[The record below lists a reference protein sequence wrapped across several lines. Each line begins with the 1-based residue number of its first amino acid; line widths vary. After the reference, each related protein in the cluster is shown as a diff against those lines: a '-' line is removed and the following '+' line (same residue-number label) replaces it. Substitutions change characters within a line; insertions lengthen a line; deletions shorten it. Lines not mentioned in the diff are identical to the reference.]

1 MKTLRITILT
11 VLTFLFSVFSIS
23 ANNAKSWY
31 CKREKE
37 HKRPCIESDMAYITE
52 ENGFFLGN
60 DPEDKV
66 IYLTFDAGYEN
77 GNIERILDTLKKHN
91 VQGAFFILEN
101 LINRNPGLVTR
112 MKEEGHLV
120 CNHTAK
126 HKDMTK
132 LSESEIE
139 AELHALETLYTE
151 KIGGTLAP
159 FYRPPEG
166 KFDRKSLSTAK
177 KCGYYTA
184 FWSLAYADWDNDK
197 QPDPES
203 AKKLLC
209 DHIHN
214 GAVLLLHPTSKT
226 NSDILDA
233 LLTEW
238 EAEGYR
244 FGSLNEFITEDCL
257 TASSDEKGTPA
268 VRSGDPDSMKIALTF
283 DDGPHPKKT
292 DRFLDLLE
300 KHNIRA
306 TFFVIG
312 ENVSYYPKPLIRA
325 VSLGHEIG
333 NHTYHH
339 VLLSRITKKE
349 ALEEIH
355 STEDIILKTTGY
367 MPKLLRPPEGAYTE
381 SALQTAADSG
391 YRVVLWTVDSRDWE
405 NIPAEKVVQNVE
417 NNISGGSILLF
428 HDYTG
433 KHSLEALEILI
444 PKLKAQ
450 GYEFV
455 TVSELLQ

>member
-1 MKTLRITILT
+1 MKRSQTLFLALLVIL
-11 VLTFLFSVFSIS
+11 LTALPLT
-23 ANNAKSWY
+23 ADGAQSWY

-37 HKRPCIESDMAYITE
+37 HLRPCCEPNMAYITE
-52 ENGFFLGN
+52 ENGFFLGK

-77 GNIERILDTLKKHN
+77 GNVARILDTLKKHN
-91 VQGAFFILEN
+91 AEGAFFILEN
-101 LINRNPGLVTR
+101 LINRNPELVTR
-112 MKEEGHLV
+112 MRDEGHLV

-139 AELHALETLYTE
+139 TELHALETLYAE
-151 KIGGTLAP
+151 KIGGELAP

-166 KFDRKSLSTAK
+166 KFDRKSLAAAK
-177 KCGYYTA
+177 KCGYATA
-184 FWSLAYADWDNDK
+184 FWSLAYADWDNNK
-197 QPDPES
+197 QPDPEA

-209 DHIHN
+209 EYIHN

-226 NSDILDA
+226 NADILDS
-233 LLTEW
+233 LLCKW
-238 EAEGYR
+238 ESEGYR
-244 FGSLNEFITEDCL
+244 FGSLNEFLAEDCHVS
-257 TASSDEKGTPA
+257 AEIGKPA
-268 VRSGDPDSMKIALTF
+268 IRAGNPDSMKLALTF

-292 DRFLDLLE
+292 DKFLDLLE
-300 KHNIRA
+300 KNDIPA

-312 ENVSYYPKPLIRA
+312 ENVEYYPKPLKRA
-325 VSLGHEIG
+325 AALGHEIG

-339 VLLSRITKKE
+339 VLLSKITEKE
-349 ALEEIH
+349 ALDEIRK
-355 STEDIILKTTGY
+355 TEAIILETTGY
-367 MPKLLRPPEGAYTE
+367 LTHLLRPPEGAYTQ
-381 SALQTAADSG
+381 SALQTASDSG

-405 NIPAEKVVQNVE
+405 NIPAEKIVKNVE
-417 NNISGGSILLF
+417 ENIHGGCILLF

-433 KHSLEALEILI
+433 KHSLEALEVLI
-444 PKLKAQ
+444 PRLKEQ

>member
-1 MKTLRITILT
+1 MKTLRITLT
-11 VLTFLFSVFSIS
+11 AFLFTMLLAPTLL
-23 ANNAKSWY
+23 ANGAQSWY

-37 HKRPCIESDMAYITE
+37 HRRPCIEPDMAYIAE

-77 GNIERILDTLKKHN
+77 GNVERILDTLKKHN
-91 VQGAFFILEN
+91 AEGAFFILEN
-101 LINRNPGLVTR
+101 LINRNPELVTR
-112 MKEEGHLV
+112 MRDEGHLV

-126 HKDMTK
+126 HKDMTR

-139 AELHALETLYTE
+139 AELHALETLYAE
-151 KIGGTLAP
+151 KIGGELAS

-166 KFDRKSLSTAK
+166 KFDRKSLSVAK
-177 KCGYYTA
+177 KCGYSTA
-184 FWSLAYADWDNDK
+184 FWSLAYADWDNNK

-209 DHIHN
+209 DHMHN

-226 NSDILDA
+226 NADILDA
-233 LLTEW
+233 LLCQW

-244 FGSLNEFITEDCL
+244 FGSLNEFLTEDCL
-257 TASSDEKGTPA
+257 SAASAENGLPA
-268 VRSGDPDSMKIALTF
+268 IRAGNPDSMKIALTF

-300 KHNIRA
+300 KHDIRA

-312 ENVSYYPKPLIRA
+312 ENVSYYPKPLKRA

-339 VLLSRITKKE
+339 VLLSRISEKE
-349 ALEEIH
+349 AREEIR
-355 STEDIILKTTGY
+355 SAEEIILKTTGY
-367 MPKLLRPPEGAYTE
+367 APKLLRPPEGAYTQ

-391 YRVVLWTVDSRDWE
+391 YQVVLWTVDSRDWE
-405 NIPAEKVVQNVE
+405 NIPAETIVKNVE
-417 NNISGGSILLF
+417 KNIHGGCILLF

-433 KHSLEALEILI
+433 KHSLEALEVLI
-444 PKLKAQ
+444 PKLKAE

>member
-1 MKTLRITILT
+1 MKRLKIILLTLIF
-11 VLTFLFSVFSIS
+11 VGLFVPTIS
-23 ANNAKSWY
+23 ANGVQSWY
-31 CKREKE
+31 CKREKD
-37 HKRPCIESDMAYITE
+37 HRRPCCEANMAYITE
-52 ENGFFLGN
+52 ENGFFLGK

-77 GNIERILDTLKKHN
+77 GNIARILDTLKKHN
-91 VQGAFFILEN
+91 AEGAFFILEN
-101 LINRNPGLVTR
+101 LINRNPELVMR
-112 MKEEGHLV
+112 MRDEGHLV

-132 LSESEIE
+132 LSESEIA
-139 AELHALETLYTE
+139 AELHALEKLYAE
-151 KIGGTLAP
+151 KIGGELAP

-166 KFDRKSLSTAK
+166 KFDRKSLCVAK
-177 KCGYYTA
+177 KCGYATA
-184 FWSLAYADWDNDK
+184 FWSLAYADWDNNK
-197 QPDPES
+197 QPDPEA

-226 NSDILDA
+226 NADILDA
-233 LLTEW
+233 LLCQW
-238 EAEGYR
+238 ESEGYR
-244 FGSLNEFITEDCL
+244 FGSLNDFLVQELPTSAE
-257 TASSDEKGTPA
+257 AEKGTPA
-268 VRSGDPDSMKIALTF
+268 IRAGDPDTMKIALTF

-292 DRFLDLLE
+292 DKFLDLLE
-300 KHNIRA
+300 KYDIRA

-312 ENVSYYPKPLIRA
+312 ENVSYYPKPLKRA

-339 VLLSRITKKE
+339 VLLSAADEKKAE
-349 ALEEIH
+349 EEIRK
-355 STEDIILKTTGY
+355 TEQIILDTTGY
-367 MPKLLRPPEGAYTE
+367 QPTLLRPPEGAYTK
-381 SALQTAADSG
+381 SALQTADDFG

-405 NIPAEKVVQNVE
+405 NIPAEKIIKNVE
-417 NNISGGSILLF
+417 ENIRGGSILLF

-433 KHSLEALEILI
+433 KHSLEALEVLI
-444 PKLKAQ
+444 PKLKEK

>member
-1 MKTLRITILT
+1 MKRLQIVLFTLIFAALLT
-11 VLTFLFSVFSIS
+11 PTLS
-23 ANNAKSWY
+23 ANGAQSWY

-37 HKRPCIESDMAYITE
+37 HRRPCAEPNMAYIAE
-52 ENGFFLGN
+52 ENGFFLGK

-77 GNIERILDTLKKHN
+77 GNVERILDTLQKHHAE
-91 VQGAFFILEN
+91 GAFFILEN
-101 LINRNPGLVTR
+101 LINRNPELVKR
-112 MKEEGHLV
+112 MRDEGHLV

-139 AELHALETLYTE
+139 KELHALETLYAE
-151 KIGGTLAP
+151 KIGGELAP

-166 KFDRKSLSTAK
+166 KFDRKSLAVAK
-177 KCGYYTA
+177 KCGYATA

-197 QPDPES
+197 QPAPEA

-209 DHIHN
+209 EYMHN

-226 NSDILDA
+226 NADILDA
-233 LLTEW
+233 LLSQW
-238 EAEGYR
+238 ESEGYR
-244 FGSLNEFITEDCL
+244 FGSLNEFLTESCAA
-257 TASSDEKGTPA
+257 TVKKETPA
-268 VRSGDPDSMKIALTF
+268 IRAGDPDSMKIALTF

-292 DRFLDLLE
+292 DKFLDLLE
-300 KHNIRA
+300 KNGVRA

-312 ENVSYYPKPLIRA
+312 ENVSYYPKPLKRA
-325 VSLGHEIG
+325 VALGHEIG

-339 VLLSRITKKE
+339 VLLSKISEKE
-349 ALEEIH
+349 ALQEIRSTEEI
-355 STEDIILKTTGY
+355 ILQTTGY
-367 MPKLLRPPEGAYTE
+367 QTKLLRPPEGAYTK
-381 SALQTAADSG
+381 SALQTADDSG

-417 NNISGGSILLF
+417 KNIKGGSILLF

-444 PKLKAQ
+444 PQLKAQ

-455 TVSELLQ
+455 TVSELLK